1 MRPFGFWCQ
10 KVLPLVYDQSLSYY
24 EVLCKVRDY
33 INNLIKQDVAFGEEL
48 LSMQDEINVLNKW
61 VANFDSSYI
70 KTLIEQYITT
80 AIFLEITDTGY
91 IVYNIPT
98 SWDAIKFNTTGV
110 DIELENE
117 PEYGHLI
124 LSY

>member
-48 LSMQDEINVLNKW
+48 VSMQREIDTLNEW
-61 VANFDSSYI
+61 VTNFEIGYI
-70 KTLIEQYITT
+70 KSLIERYITT
-80 AIFLEITDTGY
+80 AIFLEINENGY
-91 IVYNIPT
+91 IVYNIPA
-98 SWDAIKFNTTGV
+98 SWSAIQFNTTGV
-110 DIELENE
+110 DIEVENV
-117 PEYGHLI
+117 PDYGHLI